1 MAAESDTG
9 TQATLATCLRRGYDR
24 HLACAM
30 RLQGEP
36 LESLEKLVRLVH
48 RTLERQGKV
57 LACGNGGSASDAQHF
72 AAELVGRYCE
82 ERTPLPALALN
93 ADGSILTCLS
103 NDYGYE
109 QVFARQVSAHG
120 TPKDLLL
127 AISTTGRSP
136 NIVRA
141 LEAARARG
149 IETAALLGR
158 DGGPA
163 KALAS
168 LAIVVAD
175 EETAR
180 IQECHGLLLHLLCEG
195 LDLLLKQRRPD

>member
-1 MAAESDTG
+1 
-9 TQATLATCLRRGYDR
+9 
-24 HLACAM
+24 
-30 RLQGEP
+30 
-36 LESLEKLVRLVH
+36 
-48 RTLERQGKV
+48 
-57 LACGNGGSASDAQHF
+57 
-72 AAELVGRYCE
+72 
-82 ERTPLPALALN
+82 
-93 ADGSILTCLS
+93 
-103 NDYGYE
+103 
-109 QVFARQVSAHG
+109 
-120 TPKDLLL
+120 
-127 AISTTGRSP
+127 
-136 NIVRA
+136 VRA

>member
-1 MAAESDTG
+1 MEA
-9 TQATLATCLRRGYDR
+9 
-24 HLACAM
+24 
-30 RLQGEP
+30 
-36 LESLEKLVRLVH
+36 LEELVRLVH
-48 RTLERQGKV
+48 VTLERKGKV

-109 QVFARQVSAHG
+109 HVFARQIAAHG
-120 TPKDLLL
+120 RPGDLLL

-141 LEAARARG
+141 LEAGRAQG
-149 IETAALLGR
+149 LETAALLGR

-163 KALAS
+163 RALAS
-168 LAIVVAD
+168 LVILVPD
-175 EETAR
+175 QETAR
-180 IQECHGLLLHLLCEG
+180 IQECHGLMLHLLCEG
-195 LDLLLKQRRPD
+195 LDLLLKQRRAT